1 MKKENII
8 ESIKDY
14 NDYPKKGIVF
24 KDISPILKD
33 PDKMRFIIKE
43 MANAIKLM
51 NPDVIVAPDARG
63 FIFGLPIALELNLPF
78 VMVRKKGKL
87 PGDLYSEDYE
97 LEYGNTTLQIQKD
110 AISEGKR
117 VVIVDDIIATG
128 GTSKAIENLIKKSKS
143 IIAGHA
149 YLMSIL
155 NINYKEVLEG
165 DFYSMIKI

>member
-1 MKKENII
+1 MKIENII
-8 ESIKDY
+8 DTIRDY
-14 NDYPKKGIVF
+14 KDYPKKGILF

-33 PDKMRFIIKE
+33 PDKIKFIIKE
-43 MANAIKLM
+43 MSNSIKLM

-63 FIFGLPIALELNLPF
+63 FIFAIPIALELNLPF

-97 LEYGNTTLQIQKD
+97 LEYGKTTLQIQKE
-110 AISEGKR
+110 AIGKNKR
-117 VVIVDDIIATG
+117 VVIIDDIIATG
-128 GTSKAIENLIKKSKS
+128 GTSKAIESLIKKSNS

-155 NINYKEVLEG
+155 NIDYKDILEG
-165 DFYSMIKI
+165 QFYSMIKI

>member
-1 MKKENII
+1 MKIENII
-8 ESIKDY
+8 ETIKDY

-24 KDISPILKD
+24 KDISPILKE
-33 PDKMRFIIKE
+33 PDKVRFIIKE

-110 AISEGKR
+110 SIGENKR

-128 GTSKAIENLIKKSKS
+128 GTSKAIENLIEKSNS